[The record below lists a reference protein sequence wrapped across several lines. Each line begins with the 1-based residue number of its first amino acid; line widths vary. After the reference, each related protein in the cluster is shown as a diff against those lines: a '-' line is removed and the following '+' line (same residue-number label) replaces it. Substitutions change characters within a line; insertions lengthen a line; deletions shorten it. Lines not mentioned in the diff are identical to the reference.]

1 MKYGAWIAMATI
13 QVDAVKR
20 RRVLTV
26 MRRALNGNKNARKR
40 STAMITRRWLD
51 TEIDVSLKN
60 VHILHNIVP
69 SNPCTVQARDAVT
82 ANVIKRASKKIA
94 VKRSEVAM
102 LVIRSIS
109 GFFICVKAATLG
121 NCFLPG
127 PPEEQ
132 GRL

>member
-40 STAMITRRWLD
+40 STAMITRLWLE

-82 ANVIKRASKKIA
+82 ANVIKRASKKIGGSH
-94 VKRSEVAM
+94 VGDKEHKW
-102 LVIRSIS
+102 
-109 GFFICVKAATLG
+109 FFHL
-121 NCFLPG
+121 
-127 PPEEQ
+127 
-132 GRL
+132 R